1 MHTGLTDHQARILQ
15 HHQTRCPPVPR
26 ISSTPGASGGPPA
39 RTLRRECDGLANPAT
54 KGPGACTRSPE
65 GKTSTGHRQK
75 YYDNVA
81 LSDIRS
87 HEMRDL
93 YGSRLP
99 GRSLVKYDKTSL
111 GQVSISL
118 LFELGLF
125 FCDRLVALL
134 TLTFGYQDIKIS
146 AFISELPPKKTL
158 LTQIRRSILPAGEH
172 LHRILLI
179 VSSISDKTSFNP
191 TSFDC
196 FGTHSP
202 FTCL

>member
-134 TLTFGYQDIKIS
+134 TLTFGYQDIS
-146 AFISELPPKKTL
+146 FHLRTAAKKNTAHTNPSFRLACRGAPSSYPAYRL
-158 LTQIRRSILPAGEH
+158 LNFR
-172 LHRILLI
+172 
-179 VSSISDKTSFNP
+179 
-191 TSFDC
+191 
-196 FGTHSP
+196 
-202 FTCL
+202 